1 MFTIDK
7 LNAAT
12 DSFKRYVEPQLYDS
26 NLFDPNSSYVIVC
39 EGDNDDLKTQLDRY
53 AGIDMV
59 TIDNQSQTVQGIASR
74 VQTGMC
80 YRTFTI
86 RAITD
91 NGSID
96 TELKKRSLAIR
107 NGDMYPTWTIQA
119 YICNNAL
126 DNTKVDCT
134 VGVVRTIDLFN
145 YILDQITKV
154 EGIHHTDALIDILR
168 HRFNIGSIGVRN
180 NPYGAVFLTCDW
192 DLLIASG
199 VDVRI
204 LQDTF
209 DK

>member
-12 DSFKRYVEPQLYDS
+12 DSFKRYVEPQLYNS
-26 NLFDPNSSYVIVC
+26 NLFDPNNSYVIVC
-39 EGDNDDLKTQLDRY
+39 EGDSDDLKTQLDRY

-119 YICNNAL
+119 YICNNNL
-126 DNTKVDCT
+126 DDTKVDCT

-154 EGIHHTDALIDILR
+154 EGIHHTADLIDLLR

-204 LQDTF
+204 LQATF